1 MRRCSSVSGDNNS
14 DERGI
19 IGGQWKGR
27 NKRTYLYKSSCET
40 SAQREEMLRVKY
52 DSDPNVMA
60 AALCDKSSEAYAKAL
75 EDYMFIE
82 HDLTLSQWL
91 HFLIDPPQQLQES
104 SSSSSSSSSPG
115 INKLIVLPMEKHFD
129 QLIDGYIL
137 HLLQSM

>member
-52 DSDPNVMA
+52 DSDPNVNPGETEDCGNQIDDD
-60 AALCDKSSEAYAKAL
+60 CDNDIDCDDSDCSPCITVVAHKIVCNSEDDLPNWSGDAVYIGSDTAQ
-75 EDYMFIE
+75 DYV
-82 HDLTLSQWL
+82 DSYPN
-91 HFLIDPPQQLQES
+91 DC
-104 SSSSSSSSSPG
+104 
-115 INKLIVLPMEKHFD
+115 
-129 QLIDGYIL
+129 
-137 HLLQSM
+137 LLFS